1 MLVTTEASD
10 RTRAEA
16 TAGAG
21 VERRELRAG
30 SDATGSA
37 SNAVFDSGRVNAE
50 AVRRGIA
57 ERAGAGLETDPPA
70 PRAAA
75 QPAVGTACIAA
86 TRDSRPDGAVG
97 AGTARSAARRDAEVL
112 GASTDDA
119 TARGTTGTP
128 AGRGTAEEP
137 GETTD
142 AGGGAEGD
150 DVARVTAAAARGGN
164 ISGALRVSFA
174 PAGTKA
180 PELRRCAAPVRGT
193 AGSAASTRGASCT
206 T

>member
-1 MLVTTEASD
+1 M
-10 RTRAEA
+10 
-16 TAGAG
+16 
-21 VERRELRAG
+21 ERRELRAG
-30 SDATGSA
+30 SNATGSA
-37 SNAVFDSGRVNAE
+37 SNAVFDSGRVNAA
-50 AVRRGIA
+50 AVSRGIA
-57 ERAGAGLETDPPA
+57 ERAGAGLEAGTPA

-75 QPAVGTACIAA
+75 QLAVGTACMAA

-128 AGRGTAEEP
+128 AGRSTGEEPRETTDGGGGEP
-137 GETTD
+137 GEPTE

-150 DVARVTAAAARGGN
+150 DAAGVTAAAARGGN
-164 ISGALRVSFA
+164 ISGALRASFA
-174 PAGTKA
+174 PVGTKA
-180 PELRRCAAPVRGT
+180 PELNRCAAPLRGT